1 MSDYS
6 TTATVTIDVNGTQA
20 ENKIQ
25 KQKELV
31 HELERAYS
39 KLLNS
44 GDPKTIKK
52 AESELKKARREL
64 KSMQTEAANVAD
76 VLNRLDKATPKE
88 LKSTLRSLYAQL
100 EKLERGTE
108 EWVEKSKQIKRV
120 KAELESVNNTLKNQ
134 ESRWQ
139 RLNRTL
145 QEWQTFAVAGIA
157 AIMQVVGTARK
168 AVESYAA
175 MEQEMA
181 NVRKYTGMTA
191 EQVQDLNEEFKKMDT
206 RTSREGLNQLA
217 QEAGRLGKTSK
228 EDILGFVRASDQ
240 INVALDDLGEG
251 ATLTL
256 SKLTGIFGDEQR
268 LGTEKALLSVGS
280 VINDLSQNCT
290 ASAPYL
296 AEFASR
302 MGGVGSQ
309 AGLTIPQIMAFGAV
323 LDSNNQ
329 KVEASATA
337 VSQVITRLYQDPA
350 KYAKSAG
357 LDVQAFS
364 TLVKTDMN
372 QALITLLERL
382 NSLGNMDVLAPIFK
396 DMGENGSRAI
406 SALSTLAGKIEE
418 VKTQQDVAAQ
428 SYAEAT
434 SITKEYNV
442 QNNTVQAGLDKAK
455 KRFAEL
461 SIELGEKL
469 LPLMKYA
476 ITTSSAIVRVLSVL
490 VGFVVENW
498 RVIVTLTSAI
508 VAYNIAVNAS
518 IIKTK
523 LLATW
528 QGIVKATTIAWTAVT
543 QLASAAIALF
553 SGNITKATTAF
564 KAFSATLKL
573 SPIGALIGLVTAV
586 GTAITLAMTKTDEYT
601 KALKSA
607 TAKTTAFM
615 GEAMKEQRELDI
627 LFGKLEGAKE
637 GTEDFN
643 TIRDTIIS
651 KYGTYLQGLI
661 DENGQINDLEA
672 AYNRLTT
679 AIRKNAQE
687 KGIEAARTESTEAY
701 TKKTTD
707 LLNTL
712 QTHLEI
718 FGADARKAAELTQAV
733 ASSIISDTAIPD
745 EILNEL
751 SYWSGQKPFAGDAE
765 GMADFFHRAY
775 ANSIIAPPG
784 VGYLQPNE
792 IVNQMYAAQEEYN
805 KNIANIDALADG
817 INPLKKHSN
826 RTIETAIESLKDI
839 INSGESGIAVLVTD
853 VADVLQSSQLSVSEA
868 EKELTKY
875 TEELASRIPTAKKH
889 GKKTIVENDDTLSS
903 DENLNKFE
911 KEEKWRD
918 EQNLRNRIAYA
929 TGKEDYEKFI
939 SEQERIELEYYNR
952 CLARTDLTNI
962 ERLTKEAEYHESVK
976 KYTEDTQKREQELQK
991 KNTETL
997 IQEENRRYNEA
1008 VAFEKQRY
1016 IDGKTSLESHNNTL
1030 ALMELDHKRNLVN
1043 CTKEGTKE
1051 RLDAEKAYSDALLAD
1066 QLSRHNEYLKNQEK
1080 HEKELAKIKSS
1091 IFGLSDQEKL
1101 AAYEIDLANLTEVYD
1116 REVKAVGNNK
1126 NRLLEIEEAFQ
1137 IAKLALKQK
1146 YDQQINS
1153 ADLTARQKMQMSAQ
1167 KQLEWFNSE
1176 QGKAFTGSVDFAAS
1190 TISSMTSALSSLV
1203 QAEADKEIATIEA
1216 KYDAEIAAAGDN
1228 SAKVAE
1234 LEKKKEA
1241 EIAKVKSE
1249 ASKKQFKMQVLQAV
1263 AQMAQGAINAYSS
1276 AAAIPVVGF
1285 VMAPIAAAMA
1295 IAAGMI
1301 QIATLKKQQQA
1312 AEAQGYAEGGYT
1324 KKGSKYEPAG
1334 IVHAGEWVASQK
1346 LLADPTAKAMI
1357 DRLDY
1362 AQRTNTIGS
1371 LSQSAVSRTIT
1382 APAEMVASATQESVT
1397 RTLAAQTVALNNF
1410 NSSMATLNTRL
1421 NEPFVTVNTVTGD
1434 NGIKKVQDEYDKL
1447 IKNKSKK

>member
-6 TTATVTIDVNGTQA
+6 STASVNIDVNGQQARDNVKELRLQA
-20 ENKIQ
+20 EKLRDSLEKAEKAGNKIQ
-25 KQKELV
+25 CKQLRKELRSV
-31 HELERAYS
+31 
-39 KLLNS
+39 
-44 GDPKTIKK
+44 T
-52 AESELKKARREL
+52 SELKKAVSESEYVNEILKNLDTARPSEL
-64 KSMQTEAANVAD
+64 KS
-76 VLNRLDKATPKE
+76 VLRQLNKE
-88 LKSTLRSLYAQL
+88 L

-191 EQVQDLNEEFKKMDT
+191 EQVEDLNEEFKKMDT
-206 RTSREGLNQLA
+206 RTSREELNQLA

-490 VGFVVENW
+490 VTFVTENW
-498 RVIVTLTSAI
+498 RTLVTLTSAI

-518 IIKTK
+518 VIKTK

-528 QGIVKATTIAWTAVT
+528 QGIVKATTVAWTAVT

-553 SGNITKATTAF
+553 SGNITKATIAF

-573 SPIGALIGLVTAV
+573 SPIGALVGLVTAV
-586 GTAITLAMTKTDEYT
+586 GSAIALATTKTDEYT
-601 KALKSA
+601 KALA
-607 TAKTTAFM
+607 TAAKKTSGFTE
-615 GEAMKEQRELDI
+615 EAVKEQRELDI
-627 LFGKLEGAKE
+627 LFGKLKGAKE
-637 GTEDFN
+637 GSEDFD
-643 TIRDTIIS
+643 TVRDTIVS

-661 DENGQINDLEA
+661 DENGQITDLEA

-679 AIRKNAQE
+679 AIRRSAQE
-687 KGIEAARTESTEAY
+687 KGIEAAKTESTEAY
-701 TKKTTD
+701 VKKTAD
-707 LLNTL
+707 LLNDL
-712 QTHLEI
+712 QANLEI
-718 FGADARKAAELTQAV
+718 FGASTMEAAELAQEV
-733 ASSIISDTAIPD
+733 ASAIMSNTKIPTETLD
-745 EILNEL
+745 RLTF
-751 SYWSGQKPFAGDAE
+751 YSGQKPTLQGTN
-765 GMADFFHRAY
+765 GVADFFHRAY
-775 ANSIIAPPG
+775 ANSEIAPPG

-792 IVNQMYAAQEEYN
+792 VVNMMYEAQSAYN
-805 KNIANIDALADG
+805 KNIENVEAMAYGLNPLRIHSKDQIESSIKDLEFLIGTGEAGYAAILTSEANILEY
-817 INPLKKHSN
+817 
-826 RTIETAIESLKDI
+826 TY
-839 INSGESGIAVLVTD
+839 
-853 VADVLQSSQLSVSEA
+853 LSIDE
-868 EKELTKY
+868 
-875 TEELASRIPTAKKH
+875 AKKKLSQYKEEISLRG
-889 GKKTIVENDDTLSS
+889 GKVSGNNEGKDSFLVDDNG
-903 DENLNKFE
+903 NLPEKNKFE
-911 KEEKWRD
+911 KEDSWR
-918 EQNLRNRIAYA
+918 ETQTLRNKVHYLAG
-929 TGKEDYEKFI
+929 TKNYEEYVQ
-939 SEQERIELEYYNR
+939 EQERIDKEYFKN
-952 CLARTDLTNI
+952 CLNRTDLTNT
-962 ERLTKEAEYHESVK
+962 ERLAKAVEYHESVK

-1066 QLSRHNEYLKNQEK
+1066 QLSRHNEYLKNQEA

-1091 IFGLSDQEKL
+1091 IFGMSDQEKL
-1101 AAYEIDLANLTEVYD
+1101 DAYEIDLANLTEVYE
-1116 REVKAVGNNK
+1116 REVKAAGNNK
-1126 NRLLEIEEAFQ
+1126 DRLLEIEEAFQ

-1176 QGKAFTGSVDFAAS
+1176 QGKAFTASVDFAAS

-1371 LSQSAVSRTIT
+1371 LSQSSVSRTIT

-1410 NSSMATLNTRL
+1410 NSSMAALNTRL

-1434 NGIKKVQDEYDKL
+1434 NGIKKAQDEYNKL

>member
-100 EKLERGTE
+100 EKLKRGTE

-490 VGFVVENW
+490 VTFVTENW
-498 RVIVTLTSAI
+498 RTLVTLTSAI

-518 IIKTK
+518 VIKTK

-528 QGIVKATTIAWTAVT
+528 QGIVKATTVAWTAVT

-573 SPIGALIGLVTAV
+573 SPIGALVGLVTAV
-586 GTAITLAMTKTDEYT
+586 GSAIALATTKTDEYT
-601 KALKSA
+601 KALA
-607 TAKTTAFM
+607 TAAKKTSGFTE
-615 GEAMKEQRELDI
+615 EAVKEQRELDI
-627 LFGKLEGAKE
+627 LFGKLKGAKE
-637 GTEDFN
+637 GSEDFD
-643 TIRDTIIS
+643 TVRDTIVS

-661 DENGQINDLEA
+661 DENGQITDLEA

-679 AIRKNAQE
+679 AIRRSAQE
-687 KGIEAARTESTEAY
+687 KGIEAAKTESTEAY
-701 TKKTTD
+701 VKKTAD
-707 LLNTL
+707 LLNAL
-712 QTHLEI
+712 QANLEI
-718 FGADARKAAELTQAV
+718 FGASTMEAAELAQEV
-733 ASSIISDTAIPD
+733 ASAIMSNTKIPTETLD
-745 EILNEL
+745 RLTF
-751 SYWSGQKPFAGDAE
+751 YSGQKPTLQGTN
-765 GMADFFHRAY
+765 GVADFFHRAY
-775 ANSIIAPPG
+775 ANSEIAPPG

-792 IVNQMYAAQEEYN
+792 VVNMMYEAQSAYN
-805 KNIANIDALADG
+805 KNIENVEAMAYGLNPLRIHSKDQIESSIKDLEFLIETGEAGYAAILTSEANILEY
-817 INPLKKHSN
+817 
-826 RTIETAIESLKDI
+826 TY
-839 INSGESGIAVLVTD
+839 
-853 VADVLQSSQLSVSEA
+853 LSIDE
-868 EKELTKY
+868 
-875 TEELASRIPTAKKH
+875 AKKKLSQYKEEISLRG
-889 GKKTIVENDDTLSS
+889 GKVSGNNEGKDSFLVDTNG
-903 DENLNKFE
+903 NLPEKNKFE
-911 KEEKWRD
+911 KEDSWR
-918 EQNLRNRIAYA
+918 ETQTLRNKVHYLAG
-929 TGKEDYEKFI
+929 TKNYE
-939 SEQERIELEYYNR
+939 EYVQELERIDKEYFKN
-952 CLARTDLTNI
+952 CLNRTDLTNT
-962 ERLTKEAEYHESVK
+962 ERLTKAVEYHESVK
-976 KYTEDTQKREQELQK
+976 KYTEDKQKREQELQK

-1016 IDGKTSLESHNNTL
+1016 IDGKTSLEYHNNTL

-1051 RLDAEKAYSDALLAD
+1051 RLDAEKVYSDALLAD
-1066 QLSRHNEYLKNQEK
+1066 QLRRRDEYLKNQEA

-1091 IFGLSDQEKL
+1091 IFGMSDQEKL
-1101 AAYEIDLANLTEVYD
+1101 DAYKIDLANLTEVYD
-1116 REVKAVGNNK
+1116 REVKAAGNNK
-1126 NRLLEIEEAFQ
+1126 DRLLEIEEAFQ

-1421 NEPFVTVNTVTGD
+1421 NEPFVTVNTITGD
-1434 NGIKKVQDEYDKL
+1434 NGIKQAQDEYDKL
-1447 IKNKSKK
+1447 IKNKSRK

>member
-1 MSDYS
+1 MSDY
-6 TTATVTIDVNGTQA
+6 TTNATVVLDVNGTKA
-20 ENKIQ
+20 TEAINEQ
-25 KQKELV
+25 KKRVE
-31 HELERAYS
+31 ELEKAYAKALNAGDS
-39 KLLNS
+39 KSL
-44 GDPKTIKK
+44 KK
-52 AESELKKARREL
+52 VEGELKKARREL
-64 KSMQTEAANVAD
+64 KSMQTDSANVAD
-76 VLNRLDKATPKE
+76 VLRRLDKATPKE
-88 LKSTLRSLYAQL
+88 LKSTLKTLYAQL
-100 EKLERGTE
+100 NKMERGTK
-108 EWVEKSKQIKRV
+108 EWLDQTKKIKSV
-120 KAELESVNNTLKNQ
+120 KAELNRVNSELREQGSLWQRVNNTVNN
-134 ESRWQ
+134 WGA
-139 RLNRTL
+139 TI
-145 QEWQTFAVAGIA
+145 VAGA
-157 AIMQVVGTARK
+157 GAVTGLVLSARK

-191 EQVQDLNEEFKKMDT
+191 EQVEDLNEEFKKMDT
-206 RTSREGLNQLA
+206 RTSREELNQLA

-357 LDVQAFS
+357 LDVKEFS

-469 LPLMKYA
+469 LPLMKYT

-490 VGFVVENW
+490 VTFVTENW
-498 RVIVTLTSAI
+498 RTLVTLTSAI

-518 IIKTK
+518 VIKTK

-528 QGIVKATTIAWTAVT
+528 QGIVKVGTIAYTAVT
-543 QLASAAIALF
+543 HLASAAIALF
-553 SGNITKATTAF
+553 SGNVVKATVSF
-564 KAFSATLKL
+564 KAFSTALKL
-573 SPIGALIGLVTAV
+573 SPLGLVVGAITAV
-586 GTAITLAMTKTDEYT
+586 VAGLALWISRNKELTLAQKQLNDIENKAQENASEELTRLKLLYEASQDEKRSIEERTLAVKKLQDKYPDYFANLT
-601 KALKSA
+601 NEEILLGKASSAYDRLTTSILNSARAKAREGQLISNEQEILRLKDEELSRLKEIFSEDDLFTLMQWQNPVNYEMA
-607 TAKTTAFM
+607 PTSQKAAFM
-615 GEAMKEQRELDI
+615 NKKNTYDAIRKNY
-627 LFGKLEGAKE
+627 AK
-637 GTEDFN
+637 
-643 TIRDTIIS
+643 
-651 KYGTYLQGLI
+651 
-661 DENGQINDLEA
+661 QIKDLEA
-672 AYNRLTT
+672 ANKVL
-679 AIRKNAQE
+679 AEQV
-687 KGIEAARTESTEAY
+687 
-701 TKKTTD
+701 KKD
-707 LLNTL
+707 M
-712 QTHLEI
+712 
-718 FGADARKAAELTQAV
+718 
-733 ASSIISDTAIPD
+733 
-745 EILNEL
+745 L
-751 SYWSGQKPFAGDAE
+751 SQSGGND
-765 GMADFFHRAY
+765 
-775 ANSIIAPPG
+775 
-784 VGYLQPNE
+784 
-792 IVNQMYAAQEEYN
+792 
-805 KNIANIDALADG
+805 
-817 INPLKKHSN
+817 
-826 RTIETAIESLKDI
+826 
-839 INSGESGIAVLVTD
+839 
-853 VADVLQSSQLSVSEA
+853 
-868 EKELTKY
+868 
-875 TEELASRIPTAKKH
+875 
-889 GKKTIVENDDTLSS
+889 NDDKPLSTNTPQQPDS
-903 DENLNKFE
+903 DSSKNKFE
-911 KEEKWRD
+911 KEDIWRD
-918 EQNLRNRIAYA
+918 EQNLKNRIAYA
-929 TGKEDYEKFI
+929 TGAEDYAKYI
-939 SEQERIELEYYNR
+939 AEQDRIEKEYYEK
-952 CLARTDLTNI
+952 CLERTDLTNN
-962 ERLTKEAEYHESVK
+962 ERLQKEAEFA
-976 KYTEDTQKREQELQK
+976 EL
-991 KNTETL
+991 KNKEVTRSIE
-997 IQEENRRYNEA
+997 EENRRYNDA
-1008 VAFEKQRY
+1008 VAYEKQRY

-1030 ALMELDHKRNLVN
+1030 ALMELDHKMRVVN

-1051 RLDAEKAYSDALLAD
+1051 RLDAERDYSNALLAD
-1066 QLSRHNEYLKNQEK
+1066 QQRRNSEYLKTQEA

-1091 IFGLSDQEKL
+1091 VFGMSDKEKL
-1101 AAYEIDLANLTEVYD
+1101 AAYEIDLVNLTEVYE
-1116 REVKAVGNNK
+1116 REVQAAGNNK
-1126 NRLLEIEEAFQ
+1126 DRLLELEEAYQ

-1146 YDQQINS
+1146 YDQQINAS
-1153 ADLTARQKMQMSAQ
+1153 DLTARQKMQMSAQ

-1421 NEPFVTVNTVTGD
+1421 NEPFVTVNTITGD
-1434 NGIKKVQDEYDKL
+1434 NGIKQAQDEYDKL
-1447 IKNKSKK
+1447 IKNKSRK

>member
-6 TTATVTIDVNGTQA
+6 TTATVVLDVNGTQA

-31 HELERAYS
+31 KDLEKAYA
-39 KLLNS
+39 KVLNT
-44 GDPKTIKK
+44 GDAKSIKK
-52 AESELKKARREL
+52 VEGELKKARREL
-64 KSMQTEAANVAD
+64 KSMQTEATSVAN

-88 LKSTLRSLYAQL
+88 LKSTLKALYAQL

-120 KAELESVNNTLKNQ
+120 KAELESVNNTLKRQ
-134 ESRWQ
+134 ESGWQ

-157 AIMQVVGTARK
+157 TIMQVIYSARK

-357 LDVQAFS
+357 LDVKAFS

-372 QALITLLERL
+372 HALITLLERL

-469 LPLMKYA
+469 LPLMKYT

-490 VGFVVENW
+490 VDFIFEYKGTL
-498 RVIVTLTSAI
+498 ITLTASI
-508 VAYNIAVNAS
+508 LAYNVAINFAAV
-518 IIKTK
+518 KTK
-523 LLATW
+523 FFAVCSALSNGLITAGTAATYLYSS
-528 QGIVKATTIAWTAVT
+528 AV
-543 QLASAAIALF
+543 ALF
-553 SGNITKATTAF
+553 TGNITRATIAF

-573 SPIGALIGLVTAV
+573 SPIGALVGVITAV
-586 GTAITLAMTKTDEYT
+586 GAGLGIFIKRTISARKETEKIRIAQEEFKKSLTDISEASASAAASETTKLKELYDAAT
-601 KALKSA
+601 KES
-607 TAKTTAFM
+607 
-615 GEAMKEQRELDI
+615 E
-627 LFGKLEGAKE
+627 
-637 GTEDFN
+637 
-643 TIRDTIIS
+643 S
-651 KYGTYLQGLI
+651 K
-661 DENGQINDLEA
+661 DKRLEA
-672 AYNRLTT
+672 ANRLK
-679 AIRKNAQE
+679 AMYPDYFSKL
-687 KGIEAARTESTEAY
+687 STEEIMLGNAK
-701 TKKTTD
+701 TKY
-707 LLNTL
+707 
-712 QTHLEI
+712 E
-718 FGADARKAAELTQAV
+718 
-733 ASSIISDTAIPD
+733 
-745 EILNEL
+745 
-751 SYWSGQKPFAGDAE
+751 
-765 GMADFFHRAY
+765 
-775 ANSIIAPPG
+775 
-784 VGYLQPNE
+784 
-792 IVNQMYAAQEEYN
+792 
-805 KNIANIDALADG
+805 
-817 INPLKKHSN
+817 
-826 RTIETAIESLKDI
+826 
-839 INSGESGIAVLVTD
+839 
-853 VADVLQSSQLSVSEA
+853 
-868 EKELTKY
+868 ELTKSIIENARAKAAAAKI
-875 TEELASRIPTAKKH
+875 EENQKELLTLESQREEQASALEDAKKNRDATAIKTNKLAKTVGSVTQASQTTLSYAGSSLHSAEQKVSDAESQLADTDAKIEAINKANQELSKKYGVAITNMVLDSTKDSIIPT
-889 GKKTIVENDDTLSS
+889 TTPSNSS
-903 DENLNKFE
+903 DSKNKFE
-911 KEEKWRD
+911 KEDSWRD
-918 EQNLRNRIAYA
+918 EQNLKNRIAYA
-929 TGKEDYEKFI
+929 TGAEDYAKYI
-939 SEQERIELEYYNR
+939 AEQDRIEKEYYEK
-952 CLARTDLTNI
+952 CLQRTDLTNN
-962 ERLTKEAEYHESVK
+962 ERLQKEAEFA
-976 KYTEDTQKREQELQK
+976 EL
-991 KNTETL
+991 KNKEVTRSIE
-997 IQEENRRYNEA
+997 EENRRYNEA

-1030 ALMELDHKRNLVN
+1030 ALMELDHKSKIVN

-1051 RLDAEKAYSDALLAD
+1051 RLDAERDYSNALLAD
-1066 QLSRHNEYLKNQEK
+1066 QQKRHAEYLKNQEA

-1091 IFGLSDQEKL
+1091 IFGMSDQEKL

-1116 REVKAVGNNK
+1116 REVKAAGNNK
-1126 NRLLEIEEAFQ
+1126 DRLLEIEEAFQ

-1153 ADLTARQKMQMSAQ
+1153 ADLTARQKMQMAAQ

-1203 QAEADKEIATIEA
+1203 QAEADKEIASIEA

-1234 LEKKKEA
+1234 LEKKKEE

-1249 ASKKQFKMQVLQAV
+1249 ASEKSYKMQVFQATAQMIQGALNAYTSTLAIPLIGPILAPAAAAV
-1263 AQMAQGAINAYSS
+1263 AL
-1276 AAAIPVVGF
+1276 
-1285 VMAPIAAAMA
+1285 
-1295 IAAGMI
+1295 AAGMI
-1301 QIATLKKQQQA
+1301 QIAALKKQQQA

-1324 KKGSKYEPAG
+1324 KKGGKYEPAG

-1434 NGIKKVQDEYDKL
+1434 NGIKKAQDEYNKL
-1447 IKNKSKK
+1447 IKNKSRK

>member
-1 MSDYS
+1 MSDYK
-6 TTATVTIDVNGTQA
+6 TTASVDIDVNGQKAIDNVRKLTEQA
-20 ENKIQ
+20 EKLRDSLSKAQKAGDKIHC
-25 KQKELV
+25 KQLKKELRSV
-31 HELERAYS
+31 
-39 KLLNS
+39 
-44 GDPKTIKK
+44 TT
-52 AESELKKARREL
+52 ELKKAQSESEYVNTILKNLDVARPSEL
-64 KSMQTEAANVAD
+64 KRVLRQLTKEFANTNRDSPKWREKAEA
-76 VLNRLDKATPKE
+76 
-88 LKSTLRSLYAQL
+88 
-100 EKLERGTE
+100 
-108 EWVEKSKQIKRV
+108 IKRV
-120 KAELESVNNTLKNQ
+120 KTELEKVNNTLRNQ

-157 AIMQVVGTARK
+157 TIMQVIYSARK

-191 EQVQDLNEEFKKMDT
+191 EQVEDLNEEFKKMDT

-434 SITKEYNV
+434 SITKEFNV

-469 LPLMKYA
+469 LPLMKYT

-490 VGFVVENW
+490 VTFVTENW
-498 RVIVTLTSAI
+498 RTLVTLTSAI

-518 IIKTK
+518 VIKTK

-528 QGIVKATTIAWTAVT
+528 QGILKVGTIAYTAVT
-543 QLASAAIALF
+543 HLAYAAIALF
-553 SGNITKATTAF
+553 SGNVAKATVSF
-564 KAFSATLKL
+564 KAFSTALKL
-573 SPIGALIGLVTAV
+573 SPLGLVVGAITAV
-586 GTAITLAMTKTDEYT
+586 VAGLALWISRNKELTLAQKQLNDIENKAQENASEELTRLKLLYEASQDEKRSIEERTLAVKKLQDKYPDYFANLT
-601 KALKSA
+601 NEEILLGKASSAYDRLTTSILNSARAKAREGQLISNEQEILRLKDEELSRLKELFSEDDLFTLMQWQNPVNYEMA
-607 TAKTTAFM
+607 NTSQKAAFM
-615 GEAMKEQRELDI
+615 NKKNTYDSIR
-627 LFGKLEGAKE
+627 KNYAK
-637 GTEDFN
+637 
-643 TIRDTIIS
+643 
-651 KYGTYLQGLI
+651 
-661 DENGQINDLEA
+661 QIKDLEA
-672 AYNRLTT
+672 ANKVL
-679 AIRKNAQE
+679 AEQV
-687 KGIEAARTESTEAY
+687 
-701 TKKTTD
+701 KKD
-707 LLNTL
+707 M
-712 QTHLEI
+712 
-718 FGADARKAAELTQAV
+718 
-733 ASSIISDTAIPD
+733 
-745 EILNEL
+745 L
-751 SYWSGQKPFAGDAE
+751 SQSGGNDN
-765 GMADFFHRAY
+765 D
-775 ANSIIAPPG
+775 
-784 VGYLQPNE
+784 
-792 IVNQMYAAQEEYN
+792 
-805 KNIANIDALADG
+805 D
-817 INPLKKHSN
+817 NPLSTN
-826 RTIETAIESLKDI
+826 TPQPPDSD
-839 INSGESGIAVLVTD
+839 
-853 VADVLQSSQLSVSEA
+853 SS
-868 EKELTKY
+868 K
-875 TEELASRIPTAKKH
+875 
-889 GKKTIVENDDTLSS
+889 
-903 DENLNKFE
+903 NKFE
-911 KEEKWRD
+911 KEDLWRE
-918 EQNLRNRIAYA
+918 EQNLKNRIAYA
-929 TGKEDYEKFI
+929 TGAEDYAKYI
-939 SEQERIELEYYNR
+939 AEQDRIEKEYYER
-952 CLARTDLTNI
+952 CLERTDLTNN
-962 ERLTKEAEYHESVK
+962 ERLQKEAEFA
-976 KYTEDTQKREQELQK
+976 EL
-991 KNTETL
+991 KNKEVTRSIE
-997 IQEENRRYNEA
+997 EENRRYNEA

-1030 ALMELDHKRNLVN
+1030 ALMELDHKSKIVN

-1051 RLDAEKAYSDALLAD
+1051 RLDAERDYSNALLAD
-1066 QLSRHNEYLKNQEK
+1066 QQKRHAEYLKNQEA

-1091 IFGLSDQEKL
+1091 IFGMSDQEKL

-1116 REVKAVGNNK
+1116 REVKAAGNNK
-1126 NRLLEIEEAFQ
+1126 DRLLEIEEAFQ

-1153 ADLTARQKMQMSAQ
+1153 ADLTARQKMQMAAQ

-1203 QAEADKEIATIEA
+1203 QAEADKEIASIEA

-1234 LEKKKEA
+1234 LEKKKEE

-1249 ASKKQFKMQVLQAV
+1249 ASEKSYKMQVFQATAQMIQGALNAYTSTLAIPLIGPILAPAAAAV
-1263 AQMAQGAINAYSS
+1263 AL
-1276 AAAIPVVGF
+1276 
-1285 VMAPIAAAMA
+1285 
-1295 IAAGMI
+1295 AAGMI
-1301 QIATLKKQQQA
+1301 QIAALKKQQQA

-1324 KKGSKYEPAG
+1324 KKGGKYEPAG

-1434 NGIKKVQDEYDKL
+1434 NGIKKAQDEYNKL
-1447 IKNKSKK
+1447 IKNKSRK

>member
-6 TTATVTIDVNGTQA
+6 TTATVVLDVNGTQA

-31 HELERAYS
+31 KDLEKAYA
-39 KLLNS
+39 KVLNT
-44 GDPKTIKK
+44 GDAKSIKK
-52 AESELKKARREL
+52 VEGELKKARREL
-64 KSMQTEAANVAD
+64 KSMQTEAASVAN

-88 LKSTLRSLYAQL
+88 LKSTLRALYAQL

-120 KAELESVNNTLKNQ
+120 KAELESVNNTLKKQ

-157 AIMQVVGTARK
+157 AIMQVISSARK

-191 EQVQDLNEEFKKMDT
+191 EQVEDLNEEFKKMDT
-206 RTSREGLNQLA
+206 RTSREELNQLA

-228 EDILGFVRASDQ
+228 EDILGFVRASNQ

-469 LPLMKYA
+469 LPLMKYT

-490 VGFVVENW
+490 VTFVTENW
-498 RVIVTLTSAI
+498 RTLVTLTSAI

-518 IIKTK
+518 VIKTK

-528 QGIVKATTIAWTAVT
+528 QGIVKVATVAWTVVT
-543 QLASAAIALF
+543 KLAASAVYLL
-553 SGNITKATTAF
+553 SGNITKATVAF
-564 KAFSATLKL
+564 KAL
-573 SPIGALIGLVTAV
+573 STAIKMNPIGLLASGITAV
-586 GTAITLAMTKTDEYT
+586 VAGLSLFIGKIRDAGKETERLR
-601 KALKSA
+601 
-607 TAKTTAFM
+607 
-615 GEAMKEQRELDI
+615 KEQEAYKRSLTDISQAMADAAATEKNKLDQ
-627 LFGKLEGAKE
+627 LYETATKE
-637 GTEDFN
+637 TE
-643 TIRDTIIS
+643 S
-651 KYGTYLQGLI
+651 K
-661 DENGQINDLEA
+661 DK
-672 AYNRLTT
+672 R
-679 AIRKNAQE
+679 
-687 KGIEAARTESTEAY
+687 IEAANRLKEMYPDYFEKLSTEAIMIGQAK
-701 TKKTTD
+701 TKYDELTASIIAT
-707 LLNTL
+707 
-712 QTHLEI
+712 
-718 FGADARKAAELTQAV
+718 ARAKAAEGKIIEHQTAILALEEQQRTQASVV
-733 ASSIISDTAIPD
+733 AQAQLDYNAAIADENSKNKIIQNTSTSYGPGGYVGNYVSTSDD
-745 EILNEL
+745 ELNEL
-751 SYWSGQKPFAGDAE
+751 NDAKTKLSNIKSEIAAREEAIQTLQKEFGKAISELPD
-765 GMADFFHRAY
+765 
-775 ANSIIAPPG
+775 
-784 VGYLQPNE
+784 
-792 IVNQMYAAQEEYN
+792 
-805 KNIANIDALADG
+805 
-817 INPLKKHSN
+817 INPDPVITSP
-826 RTIETAIESLKDI
+826 ES
-839 INSGESGIAVLVTD
+839 T
-853 VADVLQSSQLSVSEA
+853 
-868 EKELTKY
+868 
-875 TEELASRIPTAKKH
+875 
-889 GKKTIVENDDTLSS
+889 
-903 DENLNKFE
+903 NKFE
-911 KEEKWRD
+911 KEDIWRE
-918 EQNLRNRIAYA
+918 EQNLKNRIAYA
-929 TGKEDYEKFI
+929 TGAEDYAKYI
-939 SEQERIELEYYNR
+939 AEQDRIEKEYYEK
-952 CLARTDLTNI
+952 CLERTDLTNN
-962 ERLTKEAEYHESVK
+962 ERLQKEAEFA
-976 KYTEDTQKREQELQK
+976 EL
-991 KNTETL
+991 KNKEVTRSIE
-997 IQEENRRYNEA
+997 EENRRYNDA
-1008 VAFEKQRY
+1008 VAYEKQRY

-1030 ALMELDHKRNLVN
+1030 ALMELDHKMRVVN

-1051 RLDAEKAYSDALLAD
+1051 RLDAERDYSNALLAD
-1066 QLSRHNEYLKNQEK
+1066 QQRRNSEYLKTQEA

-1091 IFGLSDQEKL
+1091 VFGMSDKEKL
-1101 AAYEIDLANLTEVYD
+1101 AAYEIDLVNLTEVYE
-1116 REVKAVGNNK
+1116 REVQAAGNNK
-1126 NRLLEIEEAFQ
+1126 DRLLELEEAYQ

-1249 ASKKQFKMQVLQAV
+1249 ASKKSYKMQVFQATAQMIQGALNAYTSTLAIPLIGPILAPAAAAV
-1263 AQMAQGAINAYSS
+1263 AL
-1276 AAAIPVVGF
+1276 
-1285 VMAPIAAAMA
+1285 
-1295 IAAGMI
+1295 AAGMI
-1301 QIATLKKQQQA
+1301 QIAALKKQQQA

-1371 LSQSAVSRTIT
+1371 LSHSDVSRSIT
-1382 APAEMVASATQESVT
+1382 APAEMVASATQESVA
-1397 RTLAAQTVALNNF
+1397 RTLAAQTVALDNF
-1410 NSSMATLNTRL
+1410 NKSMATLNDRL
-1421 NEPFVTVNTVTGD
+1421 NEPFVTVNTVTGN
-1434 NGIKKVQDEYDKL
+1434 NGIKQAQDEYNKL

>member
-1 MSDYS
+1 MSDYK
-6 TTATVTIDVNGTQA
+6 TTASVDIDVNGQKAIDNVRKLTEQA
-20 ENKIQ
+20 EKLRDSLSKAQKAGDKIHC
-25 KQKELV
+25 KQLKKELRSV
-31 HELERAYS
+31 
-39 KLLNS
+39 
-44 GDPKTIKK
+44 TT
-52 AESELKKARREL
+52 ELKKAQSESEYVNTILKNLDVARPSEL
-64 KSMQTEAANVAD
+64 KRVLRQLTKEFANTNRDSPKWREKAEA
-76 VLNRLDKATPKE
+76 
-88 LKSTLRSLYAQL
+88 
-100 EKLERGTE
+100 
-108 EWVEKSKQIKRV
+108 IKRV
-120 KAELESVNNTLKNQ
+120 KTELEKVNNTLRNQ

-157 AIMQVVGTARK
+157 TIMQVIYSARK

-191 EQVQDLNEEFKKMDT
+191 EQVEDLNEEFKKMDT

-469 LPLMKYA
+469 LPLMKYT

-490 VGFVVENW
+490 VDFVIENW
-498 RVIVTLTSAI
+498 RALVTLTSAI
-508 VAYNIAVNAS
+508 VAYNIAVNIAV
-518 IIKTK
+518 IKTK

-528 QGIVKATTIAWTAVT
+528 QGIVKVATVAWTVVSKLA
-543 QLASAAIALF
+543 ASAVYLL
-553 SGNITKATTAF
+553 SGNITKATESF
-564 KAFSATLKL
+564 KALSTAIKL
-573 SPIGALIGLVTAV
+573 NPIGLLASAITAV
-586 GTAITLAMTKTDEYT
+586 VVGL
-601 KALKSA
+601 
-607 TAKTTAFM
+607 
-615 GEAMKEQRELDI
+615 G
-627 LFGKLEGAKE
+627 LF
-637 GTEDFN
+637 
-643 TIRDTIIS
+643 I
-651 KYGTYLQGLI
+651 
-661 DENGQINDLEA
+661 
-672 AYNRLTT
+672 
-679 AIRKNAQE
+679 
-687 KGIEAARTESTEAY
+687 
-701 TKKTTD
+701 KKTR
-707 LLNTL
+707 
-712 QTHLEI
+712 
-718 FGADARKAAELTQAV
+718 DARKETERIRKEQEASKRSLTDLSQAMAEAAASEKFKLDQLYETAIKEAESKDKRLAAANRLKEMYPDYFGNLSTEEIMVGKAKTKYDELTA
-733 ASSIISDTAIPD
+733 
-745 EILNEL
+745 
-751 SYWSGQKPFAGDAE
+751 
-765 GMADFFHRAY
+765 
-775 ANSIIAPPG
+775 SIIANARAKAAADKIIEHQTAILALDEQLRTQNSVVAQAQLDYNAAIADENAKNKIIQNTSTSYGPG
-784 VGYLQPNE
+784 AYVGNYVSTSDDEL
-792 IVNQMYAAQEEYN
+792 
-805 KNIANIDALADG
+805 DALNDAKTKLSNIKSEIADREEAILTLQKEYG
-817 INPLKKHSN
+817 KAISELPDINPDPVITSP
-826 RTIETAIESLKDI
+826 ES
-839 INSGESGIAVLVTD
+839 T
-853 VADVLQSSQLSVSEA
+853 
-868 EKELTKY
+868 
-875 TEELASRIPTAKKH
+875 
-889 GKKTIVENDDTLSS
+889 
-903 DENLNKFE
+903 NKFE
-911 KEEKWRD
+911 HEESWRE

-929 TGKEDYEKFI
+929 TGAEDYAKYI
-939 SEQERIELEYYNR
+939 AEQDRIEKEYYEK
-952 CLARTDLTNI
+952 CLQRTDLTNN
-962 ERLTKEAEYHESVK
+962 ERLQKEAEFA
-976 KYTEDTQKREQELQK
+976 EL
-991 KNTETL
+991 KNKEVTRSIE
-997 IQEENRRYNEA
+997 EENRRYNEA

-1030 ALMELDHKRNLVN
+1030 ALMELDHKSKIVN

-1051 RLDAEKAYSDALLAD
+1051 RLDAERDYSNALLAD
-1066 QLSRHNEYLKNQEK
+1066 QQKRHAEYLKNQEA

-1091 IFGLSDQEKL
+1091 IFGMSDQEKL

-1116 REVKAVGNNK
+1116 REVKAAGNNK
-1126 NRLLEIEEAFQ
+1126 DRLLEIEEAFQ

-1203 QAEADKEIATIEA
+1203 QAEADKEIASIEA

-1241 EIAKVKSE
+1241 EIAKVKSD
-1249 ASKKQFKMQVLQAV
+1249 ASKKQFKMQVIQAV

-1285 VMAPIAAAMA
+1285 IMAPIAAAMA

-1301 QIATLKKQQQA
+1301 QIAALKKQQQA
-1312 AEAQGYAEGGYT
+1312 AETQGYAEGGYT
-1324 KKGSKYEPAG
+1324 KKGGKYEPAG

-1371 LSQSAVSRTIT
+1371 LSRSDVSRSIT
-1382 APAEMVASATQESVT
+1382 APTAMVASATQESVT
-1397 RTLAAQTVALNNF
+1397 RTLAEQTIALQNF
-1410 NSSMATLNTRL
+1410 NTSMNDLNRRL
-1421 NEPFVTVNTVTGD
+1421 KEPFVTVNTVTGD
-1434 NGIKKVQDEYDKL
+1434 TGIKKAQDEYNKL
-1447 IKNKSKK
+1447 IKNKSRK

>member
-1 MSDYS
+1 MSDY
-6 TTATVTIDVNGTQA
+6 TTNATVVLDVNGTKA
-20 ENKIQ
+20 TEAINEQ
-25 KQKELV
+25 KKRV
-31 HELERAYS
+31 GELEKAYAKALNAGDS
-39 KLLNS
+39 KSL
-44 GDPKTIKK
+44 KK
-52 AESELKKARREL
+52 VESELKKARREL
-64 KSMQTEAANVAD
+64 KSMQTDSANVAD
-76 VLNRLDKATPKE
+76 VLRRLDKATPKE
-88 LKSTLRSLYAQL
+88 LKSTLKTLYAQL
-100 EKLERGTE
+100 NKMERGTK
-108 EWVEKSKQIKRV
+108 EWLDQTKKIKSV
-120 KAELESVNNTLKNQ
+120 KAELNRVNSELREQGSLWQRINNTINN
-134 ESRWQ
+134 WG
-139 RLNRTL
+139 T
-145 QEWQTFAVAGIA
+145 TIVAAAGAVTGL
-157 AIMQVVGTARK
+157 VLSARK

-357 LDVQAFS
+357 LDVKAFS

-469 LPLMKYA
+469 LPLMKYT

-490 VGFVVENW
+490 VTFVTENW
-498 RVIVTLTSAI
+498 RTLVTLTSAI

-518 IIKTK
+518 VIKTK

-528 QGIVKATTIAWTAVT
+528 QGIVKVATVAWTVVTKLAASAVYLLSGNIAKAT
-543 QLASAAIALF
+543 VAFKALSTAIKMNPIGLLASGITAVVAGLSLFIGKIRDAGKETERIRKEQEAYKRSLTDISQAMADAAATEKNKLDQLYKTATKETESKDKRIEAANRLKEMYPDYFEKLSTEAIMIGQAKTKYDELTASIIATARAKAAEGKIIEHQTAILALEEQLRTQKSVVAQAQQDYNAAIADEN
-553 SGNITKATTAF
+553 SKNKIIQNTSTSYGPGGYVGNYVSTSDDELDELNDAKT
-564 KAFSATLKL
+564 KL
-573 SPIGALIGLVTAV
+573 SNIESEIAAREE
-586 GTAITLAMTKTDEYT
+586 AILTLQK
-601 KALKSA
+601 K
-607 TAKTTAFM
+607 F
-615 GEAMKEQRELDI
+615 GEAISELPDI
-627 LFGKLEGAKE
+627 NPDPVI
-637 GTEDFN
+637 T
-643 TIRDTIIS
+643 S
-651 KYGTYLQGLI
+651 P
-661 DENGQINDLEA
+661 
-672 AYNRLTT
+672 
-679 AIRKNAQE
+679 
-687 KGIEAARTESTEAY
+687 EST
-701 TKKTTD
+701 
-707 LLNTL
+707 
-712 QTHLEI
+712 
-718 FGADARKAAELTQAV
+718 
-733 ASSIISDTAIPD
+733 
-745 EILNEL
+745 
-751 SYWSGQKPFAGDAE
+751 
-765 GMADFFHRAY
+765 
-775 ANSIIAPPG
+775 
-784 VGYLQPNE
+784 
-792 IVNQMYAAQEEYN
+792 
-805 KNIANIDALADG
+805 
-817 INPLKKHSN
+817 
-826 RTIETAIESLKDI
+826 
-839 INSGESGIAVLVTD
+839 
-853 VADVLQSSQLSVSEA
+853 
-868 EKELTKY
+868 
-875 TEELASRIPTAKKH
+875 
-889 GKKTIVENDDTLSS
+889 
-903 DENLNKFE
+903 NKFE
-911 KEEKWRD
+911 KEDLWRE
-918 EQNLRNRIAYA
+918 EQNLKNRIAYA
-929 TGKEDYEKFI
+929 TGTEDYAKYI
-939 SEQERIELEYYNR
+939 AEQDRIEKEYYER
-952 CLARTDLTNI
+952 CLERTDLTNN
-962 ERLTKEAEYHESVK
+962 ERLQKEAEFA
-976 KYTEDTQKREQELQK
+976 EL
-991 KNTETL
+991 KNKEVTRSIE
-997 IQEENRRYNEA
+997 EENRRYNEA

-1030 ALMELDHKRNLVN
+1030 ALMELGHKRNLVN

-1091 IFGLSDQEKL
+1091 IFGMSDQEKL

-1116 REVKAVGNNK
+1116 REVKAAGNHK
-1126 NRLLEIEEAFQ
+1126 DRLLEIEEAFQ

-1153 ADLTARQKMQMSAQ
+1153 ADLTARQKMQMAAQ

-1203 QAEADKEIATIEA
+1203 QAEADKEIASIEE

-1234 LEKKKEA
+1234 LEKKKEE

-1249 ASKKQFKMQVLQAV
+1249 ASEKSYKMQVFQATAQMIQGALNAYTSTLAIPLIGPILAPAAAAV
-1263 AQMAQGAINAYSS
+1263 AL
-1276 AAAIPVVGF
+1276 
-1285 VMAPIAAAMA
+1285 
-1295 IAAGMI
+1295 AAGMI
-1301 QIATLKKQQQA
+1301 QIAALKKQQQA

-1324 KKGSKYEPAG
+1324 KKGGKYEPAG

-1357 DRLDY
+1357 ERLDY

-1434 NGIKKVQDEYDKL
+1434 NGIKKAQDEYDKL
-1447 IKNKSKK
+1447 IKNKTRK